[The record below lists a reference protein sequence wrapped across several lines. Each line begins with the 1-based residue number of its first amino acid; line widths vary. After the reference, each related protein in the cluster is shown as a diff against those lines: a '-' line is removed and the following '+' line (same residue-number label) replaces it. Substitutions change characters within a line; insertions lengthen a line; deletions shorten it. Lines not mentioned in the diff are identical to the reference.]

1 MASDAPP
8 GGLEIG
14 QVLRDAR
21 QRAGLD
27 IGTVEART
35 KIRTR
40 YLRALENEEW
50 DVLPGHAY
58 AKGFLR
64 TYAQL
69 LGLDADA
76 LVDAYRRQVEAP
88 GAGQYPLAEPVLQA
102 RRRGEEPGEPGR
114 ILAGVPERGW
124 IVAGLVAALLA
135 VLIVLGVTAGD
146 DEEGEGPDGRGGSR
160 PEQGKGEDRGQ
171 EAAAPPGL
179 PLRVV
184 ARSAVQVCLLNGVGD
199 VLLDEALAAGD
210 SEQFASQRY
219 ELRFPDGFDT
229 AQIDLFA
236 NGEPLDFE
244 IDPQGPVAYEIEPP
258 GRLTQLELASEGCP

>member
-1 MASDAPP
+1 MASDRPP

-14 QVLRDAR
+14 QVLRETR

-64 TYAQL
+64 TYAQV
-69 LGLDADA
+69 LGLDAEA
-76 LVDAYRRQVEAP
+76 LVDEYRRRVEAP
-88 GAGQYPLAEPVLQA
+88 GAGQYPLSEPVLQA

-114 ILAGVPERGW
+114 LLGRGPSRGW
-124 IVAGLVAALLA
+124 ILGGLLTALVAILL
-135 VLIVLGVTAGD
+135 VLGLTSGD
-146 DEEGEGPDGRGGSR
+146 DDEGDRADRRANRERDQGRDEGQQQ
-160 PEQGKGEDRGQ
+160 PEQ
-171 EAAAPPGL
+171 PPGL

-184 ARSAVQVCLLNGVGD
+184 ARTGIEVCLLNGEGET
-199 VLLDEALAAGD
+199 LLDETMAAGD

-219 ELRFPDGFDT
+219 ELRFPAGFDT
-229 AQIDLFA
+229 DQIDLFVA
-236 NGEPLDFE
+236 GEPLSFE
-244 IDPQGPVAYEIEPP
+244 IDPQGPVAYQIEPP
-258 GRLTQLELASEGCP
+258 GQLTQTEL